1 VAGKGAAQSLT
12 ARLQRCKATCIAF
25 HTIADRN
32 AHRPYTPRAD
42 PSGMLSQEPTSVGAV
57 RDVADWAVKS
67 ADTQPSFYPLLL
79 VAVLLCVIGG
89 FGLLVWRIKPLVQE
103 WIAAWRAEQALN
115 RAHADER
122 LKAIREDAQG
132 DNAAQRELAKVQQ
145 QAIVE
150 RIGERVDRVSGAVEK
165 LTDRTERHGAVLAS
179 IAAKIGATVL
189 ALAILLT
196 ASASVGY
203 VVILKLAAM
212 PTTVAAACSPACNK
226 GFYCCADRD
235 HPNRCCEENK
245 GTAKPTP
252 QPSGD
257 RATASTSVPHSGI
270 AFVSLAAHADRCCN
284 RSEEVCL

>member
-1 VAGKGAAQSLT
+1 
-12 ARLQRCKATCIAF
+12 
-25 HTIADRN
+25 
-32 AHRPYTPRAD
+32 
-42 PSGMLSQEPTSVGAV
+42 MLSQEPTTVTTTTSVGAV

-67 ADTQPSFYPLLL
+67 AGTQPSFYPLLL

-89 FGLLVWRIKPLVQE
+89 FGLLVWRIKPLVLE

-115 RAHADER
+115 RAHADEQ

-203 VVILKLAAM
+203 VAVLKLAAM
-212 PTTVAAACSPACNK
+212 PTIVAAACSPACNK

-235 HPNRCCEENK
+235 HPNKCCEENK

-257 RATASTSVPHSGI
+257 KATASTSVPHSGI

>member
-1 VAGKGAAQSLT
+1 MT
-12 ARLQRCKATCIAF
+12 AKRLASPSTPSPTATPTACPP
-25 HTIADRN
+25 T
-32 AHRPYTPRAD
+32 TLAD
-42 PSGMLSQEPTSVGAV
+42 PSGMLSQEPTTVTTTTSVSAV

-67 ADTQPSFYPLLL
+67 AGTQPSFYPLLL

-203 VVILKLAAM
+203 VAVLKLAAM
-212 PTTVAAACSPACNK
+212 PTTLTNAVKGSRSSAWPLTRIGAAIAARRCAYEPAIRTC
-226 GFYCCADRD
+226 D
-235 HPNRCCEENK
+235 
-245 GTAKPTP
+245 
-252 QPSGD
+252 
-257 RATASTSVPHSGI
+257 
-270 AFVSLAAHADRCCN
+270 
-284 RSEEVCL
+284 